1 MKNIAVFTGN
11 RAEFGLQAP
20 LLHELKNSE
29 NFNLTLLVAASHID
43 PEFGSTIKEIEE
55 SGFEVNYKID
65 FKHDKDNIE
74 ENPKTISVGIN
85 LVTEALKEIN
95 PDLFVVYADRYEG
108 FAAVIASTQM
118 GIVTAHIEGG
128 DVTEGGTFDDS
139 VRHAMSKLSHLHFT
153 TNSEASLRIQQLGEN
168 PKHIFEVGLP
178 SVDLIKNKNF
188 TNSQKII
195 SKYELNN
202 IDKLIVFTQHS
213 VPINNSDIKS
223 EFIEIENALKKLTT
237 EKFKIICTYPNSDIG
252 NHNFCRNPD
261 GRKEAW
267 CYTQDPDVETEA
279 CNLKDHRIPASMNP
293 SKNANMFDHQKE
305 CDLVNIPVQ
314 RWVHIVVTLNNKTM
328 DVYLNGKLSRSCTL
342 DEVPKIGKGDV
353 FINQDG
359 GYNGELSDLLYVNKC
374 ISVSEIYNLY
384 LSGPKKFTLY
394 DKLGDY
400 EPKVNLNVNVSVST
414 SAGTDVPVEQAN
426 N

>member
-1 MKNIAVFTGN
+1 LKNIAVFTGN

-252 NHNFCRNPD
+252 GKEIIETLKNWDNSYEFINLYKSL
-261 GRKEAW
+261 GRE
-267 CYTQDPDVETEA
+267 DFHGLLD
-279 CNLKDHRIPASMNP
+279 
-293 SKNANMFDHQKE
+293 
-305 CDLVNIPVQ
+305 
-314 RWVHIVVTLNNKTM
+314 LNNSTKIQVCYLGNSSAGIKETPALKCPSVILGDRQKGRLSSSNIIYSGIETQSIVESLDVAFNDKEFLKEVKNCKNPYGSGNMAKKT
-328 DVYLNGKLSRSCTL
+328 LKILS
-342 DEVPKIGKGDV
+342 
-353 FINQDG
+353 
-359 GYNGELSDLLYVNKC
+359 ELSLNQSFLK
-374 ISVSEIYNLY
+374 
-384 LSGPKKFTLY
+384 KKFF
-394 DKLGDY
+394 DIKLVD
-400 EPKVNLNVNVSVST
+400 
-414 SAGTDVPVEQAN
+414 
-426 N
+426 

>member
-1 MKNIAVFTGN
+1 LKNIAVFTGN

-55 SGFEVNYKID
+55 SGFEVDYKID

-252 NHNFCRNPD
+252 GKEIIETLKNWDNSYEFINLYKSL
-261 GRKEAW
+261 GRE
-267 CYTQDPDVETEA
+267 DFHGLLD
-279 CNLKDHRIPASMNP
+279 
-293 SKNANMFDHQKE
+293 
-305 CDLVNIPVQ
+305 
-314 RWVHIVVTLNNKTM
+314 LNNSTKIQVCYLGNSSAGIKETPALKCPSVILGDRQKGRLSSSNIIYSGIETQSIVESL
-328 DVYLNGKLSRSCTL
+328 DVAFNGKEFLKEVKNCKNPYGSGNMAKKTLKILS
-342 DEVPKIGKGDV
+342 
-353 FINQDG
+353 
-359 GYNGELSDLLYVNKC
+359 ELSLNQSFLK
-374 ISVSEIYNLY
+374 
-384 LSGPKKFTLY
+384 KKFF
-394 DKLGDY
+394 DIKLVD
-400 EPKVNLNVNVSVST
+400 
-414 SAGTDVPVEQAN
+414 
-426 N
+426 

>member
-178 SVDLIKNKNF
+178 SVDLIENKNF

-237 EKFKIICTYPNSDIG
+237 DKFKIICTYPNSDIG
-252 NHNFCRNPD
+252 GKEIIETLKNWDNSYEFID
-261 GRKEAW
+261 LYESLGRE
-267 CYTQDPDVETEA
+267 DFHGLLD
-279 CNLKDHRIPASMNP
+279 
-293 SKNANMFDHQKE
+293 
-305 CDLVNIPVQ
+305 
-314 RWVHIVVTLNNKTM
+314 LNNSSKIQ
-328 DVYLNGKLSRSCTL
+328 VCYLGNSSAGIKETPALKCPSVILGDRQKGRLSSSNIIYSNIETQNIVESLNVAFNGKEFLKEVKNCKNPYGSGNMAKKTVEILS
-342 DEVPKIGKGDV
+342 
-353 FINQDG
+353 
-359 GYNGELSDLLYVNKC
+359 ELSLNQSFLK
-374 ISVSEIYNLY
+374 
-384 LSGPKKFTLY
+384 KKFF
-394 DKLGDY
+394 DIKLVD
-400 EPKVNLNVNVSVST
+400 
-414 SAGTDVPVEQAN
+414 
-426 N
+426 

>member
-252 NHNFCRNPD
+252 GKEIIETLKNWDNSYEFINLYKSL
-261 GRKEAW
+261 GRE
-267 CYTQDPDVETEA
+267 DFHGLLD
-279 CNLKDHRIPASMNP
+279 
-293 SKNANMFDHQKE
+293 
-305 CDLVNIPVQ
+305 
-314 RWVHIVVTLNNKTM
+314 LNNSTKIQVCYLGNSSAGIKETPALKCPSVILGDRQKGRLSSSNIIYSGIETQSIVESL
-328 DVYLNGKLSRSCTL
+328 DVAFNGKEFLKEVKNCKNPYGSGNMAKKTLKILS
-342 DEVPKIGKGDV
+342 
-353 FINQDG
+353 
-359 GYNGELSDLLYVNKC
+359 ELSLNQSFLK
-374 ISVSEIYNLY
+374 
-384 LSGPKKFTLY
+384 KKFF
-394 DKLGDY
+394 DIKLVD
-400 EPKVNLNVNVSVST
+400 
-414 SAGTDVPVEQAN
+414 
-426 N
+426 

>member
-29 NFNLTLLVAASHID
+29 NFNLTLLVAASHVD

-55 SGFEVNYKID
+55 SGFEVDYKID

-252 NHNFCRNPD
+252 GKEIIETLKNWDNSYEFINLYKSL
-261 GRKEAW
+261 GRE
-267 CYTQDPDVETEA
+267 DFHGLLD
-279 CNLKDHRIPASMNP
+279 
-293 SKNANMFDHQKE
+293 
-305 CDLVNIPVQ
+305 
-314 RWVHIVVTLNNKTM
+314 LNNSTKIQVCYLGNSSAGIKETPALKCPSVILGDRQKGRLSSSNIIYSGIETQSIVESL
-328 DVYLNGKLSRSCTL
+328 DVAFNGKEFLKEVKNCKNPYGSGNMAKKTLKILS
-342 DEVPKIGKGDV
+342 
-353 FINQDG
+353 
-359 GYNGELSDLLYVNKC
+359 ELSLNQSFLK
-374 ISVSEIYNLY
+374 
-384 LSGPKKFTLY
+384 KKFF
-394 DKLGDY
+394 DIKLVD
-400 EPKVNLNVNVSVST
+400 
-414 SAGTDVPVEQAN
+414 
-426 N
+426 

>member
-178 SVDLIKNKNF
+178 SVDLIENKNF

-252 NHNFCRNPD
+252 GKEIIETLKNWDNSYEFINLYKSL
-261 GRKEAW
+261 GRE
-267 CYTQDPDVETEA
+267 DFHGLLD
-279 CNLKDHRIPASMNP
+279 
-293 SKNANMFDHQKE
+293 
-305 CDLVNIPVQ
+305 
-314 RWVHIVVTLNNKTM
+314 LNNSTKIQVCYLGNSSAGIKETPALKCPSVILGDRQKGRLSSSNIIYSGIETQSIVESLDVAFNDKEFLKEVKNCKNPYGSGNMAKKT
-328 DVYLNGKLSRSCTL
+328 LKILS
-342 DEVPKIGKGDV
+342 
-353 FINQDG
+353 
-359 GYNGELSDLLYVNKC
+359 ELSLNQSFLK
-374 ISVSEIYNLY
+374 
-384 LSGPKKFTLY
+384 KKFF
-394 DKLGDY
+394 DIKLVD
-400 EPKVNLNVNVSVST
+400 
-414 SAGTDVPVEQAN
+414 
-426 N
+426 

>member
-55 SGFEVNYKID
+55 SGFEVDYKID

-252 NHNFCRNPD
+252 GKEIIETLKNWDNSYEFINLYKSL
-261 GRKEAW
+261 GRE
-267 CYTQDPDVETEA
+267 DFHGLLD
-279 CNLKDHRIPASMNP
+279 
-293 SKNANMFDHQKE
+293 
-305 CDLVNIPVQ
+305 
-314 RWVHIVVTLNNKTM
+314 LNNSTKIQVCYLGNSSAGIKETPALKCPSVILGDRQKGRLSSSNIIYSGIETQSIVESL
-328 DVYLNGKLSRSCTL
+328 DVAFNGKEFLKEVKNCKNPYGSGNMAKKTLKILS
-342 DEVPKIGKGDV
+342 
-353 FINQDG
+353 
-359 GYNGELSDLLYVNKC
+359 ELSLNQSFLK
-374 ISVSEIYNLY
+374 
-384 LSGPKKFTLY
+384 KKFF
-394 DKLGDY
+394 DIKLVD
-400 EPKVNLNVNVSVST
+400 
-414 SAGTDVPVEQAN
+414 
-426 N
+426 